1 MNSIRNNSFPQKEDR
16 LFIAVPQ
23 EGKWLP
29 SGINDIFKI
38 SEGYRLSAVS
48 LYQEIKKNE
57 WMNKQYLSSAMIF
70 SFRQFL
76 EVRLKEL
83 IYIGKRELFDDP
95 QFKATHSLEDLF
107 QTYAQEVLPKADPSF
122 DKEMVSV
129 VNKLIHEF
137 NFIDPKS
144 MSFRYPVDKELNPIH
159 EMSNFD
165 IDNFKEVMD
174 KLANFFD
181 SQLEILQMLE
191 DYNAEMAAEMAAE
204 YASYMYDYCY

>member
-1 MNSIRNNSFPQKEDR
+1 M
-16 LFIAVPQ
+16 
-23 EGKWLP
+23 
-29 SGINDIFKI
+29 
-38 SEGYRLSAVS
+38 
-48 LYQEIKKNE
+48 
-57 WMNKQYLSSAMIF
+57 
-70 SFRQFL
+70 
-76 EVRLKEL
+76 
-83 IYIGKRELFDDP
+83 
-95 QFKATHSLEDLF
+95 EDLF
-107 QTYAQEVLPKADPSF
+107 QTYAKEVLPKADPSF

-159 EMSNFD
+159 NMPNFD

>member
-1 MNSIRNNSFPQKEDR
+1 METTRNNSFPAKGDK
-16 LFIAVPQ
+16 LFISIPH
-23 EGKWLP
+23 EGRWLP
-29 SGINDIFKI
+29 SGIKDIFKL

-57 WMNKQYLSSAMIF
+57 WINKQYLSSAMIF

-83 IYIGKRELFDDP
+83 IYIDKRELFEDP

-107 QTYAQEVLPKADPSF
+107 QTYTKEVLPKADPSF
-122 DKEMVSV
+122 DKEMVSI

-144 MSFRYPVDKELNPIH
+144 MSFRYPVDKELNLNHNLP
-159 EMSNFD
+159 NFD

-191 DYNAEMAAEMAAE
+191 DYNSEMVAELASE
-204 YASYMYDYCY
+204 YASYMYDYFY

>member
-1 MNSIRNNSFPQKEDR
+1 MESIRNNSFPAKGDK
-16 LFIAVPQ
+16 LFVSIPH
-23 EGKWLP
+23 EGRWLP
-29 SGINDIFKI
+29 SGIKDIFKL

-57 WMNKQYLSSAMIF
+57 WIHKQYLSSAMIF

-83 IYIGKRELFDDP
+83 IYIGKRELFEDP
-95 QFKATHSLEDLF
+95 QFKTTHSLEDLF
-107 QTYAQEVLPKADPSF
+107 QTYVKEVLPKADPSF
-122 DKEMVSV
+122 DKEMVSI

-144 MSFRYPVDKELNPIH
+144 MSFRYPVDKELNPNH
-159 EMSNFD
+159 NLPNFD

-191 DYNAEMAAEMAAE
+191 DYNAEMAAE